1 VTDGEP
7 RQIPHS
13 VRRLI
18 PSWIRQVVPDW
29 VPRTMPDWSPNL
41 FAAGALFAVEAL
53 IVLAL
58 ALISLGVAALALW
71 IV

>member
-1 VTDGEP
+1 
-7 RQIPHS
+7 
-13 VRRLI
+13 
-18 PSWIRQVVPDW
+18 
-29 VPRTMPDWSPNL
+29 MPDWSPNL
-41 FAAGALFAVEAL
+41 LAAGALFAVEAL